1 PRVRGLMVGFTIGD
15 RAAELSAEC
24 QKNGVLINVAA
35 DGNIRLVP
43 PLVISNEEI
52 ARAVEVIN
60 EAADTLG
67 I

>member
-1 PRVRGLMVGFTIGD
+1 
-15 RAAELSAEC
+15 
-24 QKNGVLINVAA
+24 
-35 DGNIRLVP
+35 VP